1 VSQTLDKLIRLQQA
15 VILISTEIRGKVRL
29 FSAVP
34 VVVARVKETNLTT
47 TFKTE
52 WNQVSIKEWFFN
64 SIGIRRPS
72 QYLKVAYQ
80 SSKLLTAGGY
90 QNWEKIPL

>member
-1 VSQTLDKLIRLQQA
+1 VNG
-15 VILISTEIRGKVRL
+15 STI
-29 FSAVP
+29 SAVP
-34 VVVARVKETNLTT
+34 VVVARVKEARLTI

-64 SIGIRRPS
+64 SIKIRRPS

-80 SSKLLTAGGY
+80 SSMLLSKR
-90 QNWEKIPL
+90 NHLKRIEIPERRGQL